1 MERLTTIAYWPSKAP
16 LALLFVG
23 VTVLQTLS
31 FPGQFRYRESIGEIS
46 AVERW
51 TGTVLVAYEF
61 LCLQAVLVA
70 IWVLLGRIRRDRI
83 FDESSFR
90 WVDVIIWA
98 IVAAG
103 LVPAGLLVA
112 LALFGALDDPGL
124 PFLLTMVALGVL
136 VLALL
141 MLVMRS
147 LLRQATALR
156 ADLDQVI

>member
-1 MERLTTIAYWPSKAP
+1 MERLTTLVYWPSKAA

-31 FPGQFRYRESIGEIS
+31 FPGKFRYMQSIGEMT
-46 AVERW
+46 VGERW
-51 TGTVLVAYEF
+51 TATVLVAYEF
-61 LCLQAVLVA
+61 LCLQVVLVA

-90 WVDVIIWA
+90 WVDAIVWA
-98 IVAAG
+98 IVGAA
-103 LVPAGLLVA
+103 LLPAGLLVA
-112 LALFGALDDPGL
+112 LGLFGALDDPGL
-124 PFLLTMVALGVL
+124 PFLLTMVTLGGL

-147 LLRQATALR
+147 LLRQATTLR
-156 ADLDQVI
+156 SDMDEVI